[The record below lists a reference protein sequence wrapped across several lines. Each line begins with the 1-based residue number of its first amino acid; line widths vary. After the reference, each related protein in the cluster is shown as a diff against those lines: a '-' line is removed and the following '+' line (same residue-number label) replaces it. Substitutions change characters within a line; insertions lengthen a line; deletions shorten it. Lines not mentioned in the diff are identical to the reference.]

1 MKLRFF
7 AVVVIGVMLSN
18 FAAFAAVDDHGKKAK
33 KRPVNRLVALLPASD
48 GVAIFEA
55 KRFLDEGLPKLL
67 SANQPMLG
75 EIMAKIN
82 EMENRTGIDL
92 RKFEE
97 VAVGVSFKQISATE
111 TDFEPV
117 VIANGDINAGA
128 LVAVAK
134 LVSKGSYREE
144 KIGERTVYVFTAQDV
159 LKNAPVQATNSKI
172 TSTMDKALKG
182 LTKEIAVTSLDAK
195 TLIIG
200 TLPRVRETLAGESH
214 VGAELAALLS
224 QKETAVMTFALRPPG
239 GMAGMLPLDNDE
251 LGKNLDSIQYLS
263 GSLDVAA
270 IGTSLQ
276 VNARTAKPEQAAGL
290 KDTLAGLQMIG
301 RTFLGGSKRVDQQV
315 YARMLKNAKIDSR
328 GTDVTLDLLVPQADI
343 DILVAGIK

>member
-1 MKLRFF
+1 MRFF
-7 AVVVIGVMLSN
+7 AAAIIAVMLSN
-18 FAAFAAVDDHGKKAK
+18 FAAFAAIDNRHKKAK
-33 KRPVNRLVALLPASD
+33 KRQTNRLVTLLPASD
-48 GVAIFEA
+48 GVALFEA

-75 EIMAKIN
+75 EILAKIN

-92 RKFEE
+92 RKFEQ
-97 VAVGVSFKQISATE
+97 VAVGIGYKKISAKE

-117 VIANGDINAGA
+117 VIASGDINAGA

-134 LVSKGSYREE
+134 LASKGTYREE
-144 KIGERTVYVFTAQDV
+144 KIGERTVYVFTAKDV
-159 LKNAPVQATNSKI
+159 LQKTTVTPGNSKI
-172 TSTMDKALKG
+172 SSAMDSALKG
-182 LTKEIAVTSLDAK
+182 LTKEVAVTALDRN
-195 TLIIG
+195 TLVIG
-200 TLPRVRETLAGESH
+200 TLPRVRDTLAGETH
-214 VGAELAALLS
+214 VSADITGLLS
-224 QKETAVMTFALRPPG
+224 QKETAVMTFAMRPPG
-239 GMAGMLPLDNDE
+239 GMVTMLPLDDDE
-251 LGKNLDSIQYLS
+251 LGKNLDSIQFIS
-263 GSLDVAA
+263 GSLDIAA

-276 VNARTAKPEQAAGL
+276 VLARTKKAEQATGL

-301 RTFLGGSKRVDQQV
+301 RSFLGGSKRADQQV